1 MVHSPTAEI
10 RNKSFYSILNNSMLK
25 KSIIIE
31 LETHIRVILN
41 TKIIER
47 LMPCKQQILYS
58 EALNVVF
65 ELPY

>member
-1 MVHSPTAEI
+1 
-10 RNKSFYSILNNSMLK
+10 MLK